1 MDWSQIINDMVEAG
15 QREVD
20 IALYCQTSSN
30 AIHKIKTGKTK
41 QPYADIGLK
50 LVELHKK
57 IMKANKPKL
66 QTLDQVDIDTASHS
80 LIVQGDK

>member
-1 MDWSQIINDMVEAG
+1 MNDWAQLIIDMVEAG

-41 QPYADIGLK
+41 QPFADVGLK
-50 LVELHKK
+50 LVELHRKVMRAKK
-57 IMKANKPKL
+57 
-66 QTLDQVDIDTASHS
+66 
-80 LIVQGDK
+80 